1 MKIARGIT
9 RMFSIAVLAG
19 SVALTGMS
27 GSFSA
32 AAETSPASFDENNIV
47 LSFGAVSDT
56 HVYSSPTD
64 GDAEKFKTA
73 ITQLKARSN
82 NNLDAL
88 LVAGDC
94 SGDGTDDAL
103 QNFQNVA
110 YSNLPASTRLF
121 AIGGNHDGADQDQQL
136 LSKLMGN
143 TELAKAVPTCTAAD
157 LAQGDYHTVIKGYH
171 FIGMSMKGF
180 VGDTDAYDL
189 DWLKVQ
195 LAAAK
200 ADDPNKPIFLT
211 MHGPAYD
218 TIYGSHMDDNYET
231 TAGPGSKWNDTTII
245 PVLKDYPQTV
255 VFSGHS
261 HYPLNPETSIMQ
273 TTFTQVGTA
282 SVANMSNDP
291 FYIDTD
297 SSTNNMDSFQVSQ
310 GNLVQVDKNGVIR
323 ITRCDFSQDKTI
335 RSPWVFPTATDSSKF
350 IYTKD
355 RGSNFEAPQFPDSS
369 AIKASFTKVT
379 TPNKVFINMTFTN
392 AVSKQDIVQYYKV
405 DITSPDDST
414 VYYSNY
420 CHSNFYMS
428 PDGKLPNTYNVN
440 WGVQQGSSSQPD
452 IPTDK
457 DFKISITP
465 YDSFGN
471 HGSAISQLFNMNIA
485 TTTTGTTTT
494 TTTATTSSSTVPT
507 ETAAT
512 TSATISVSDTISN
525 NTIAADTG
533 TTATTV
539 AAGTQS
545 PSTGDRSEGILFFG
559 VLMSA
564 AAVLTGSYLMKKHKA
579 AM

>member
-1 MKIARGIT
+1 MKIVRNIS
-9 RMFSIAVLAG
+9 RILSIAVLTG
-19 SVALTGMS
+19 SVALAGTT
-27 GSFSA
+27 GSFAASA
-32 AAETSPASFDENNIV
+32 ATSSVTFDENNIV

-56 HVYSSPTD
+56 HVYASSTD
-64 GDAEKFKTA
+64 QDAANLKTA

-94 SGDGTDDAL
+94 SGDGTDAAL

-110 YSNLPASTRLF
+110 YSNLPASARLF
-121 AIGGNHDGADQDQQL
+121 AIGGNHDGADQDSQL

-143 TELAKAVPTCTAAD
+143 KELGNAVPNCTAGD

-171 FIGMSMKGF
+171 FIGMSMKGM

-189 DWLKVQ
+189 NWLKAQ

-200 ADDPNKPIFLT
+200 ADDPNKAIFLT

-218 TIYGSHMDDNYET
+218 TIYGSHMDDNYQT
-231 TAGPGSKWNDTTII
+231 TAGPGSMWNDTTII
-245 PVLKDYPQTV
+245 PVLKDYPQVV

-291 FYIDTD
+291 FYIDTGD
-297 SSTNNMDSFQVSQ
+297 STNNSDSFFVSQ

-335 RSPWVFPTATDSSKF
+335 RSPWIFPTATDTSKF

-355 RGSNFEAPQFPDSS
+355 RGSKLEAPQFPSGS
-369 AIKASFTKVT
+369 TIKGHFTSIT
-379 TPNKVFINMTFTN
+379 DPNKIIVNLTFTN
-392 AVSKQDIVQYYKV
+392 AISQQDIVQYYKI
-405 DITSPDDST
+405 DITSPDNST

-420 CHSNFYMS
+420 CHSNFYFF
-428 PDGKLPNTYNVN
+428 PDGKLDDTFKIA
-440 WGVQQGSSSQPD
+440 WGIDQKDSSTN

-471 HGSAISQLFNMNIA
+471 QGNPISQLFNLA
-485 TTTTGTTTT
+485 GSTTTTASTV
-494 TTTATTSSSTVPT
+494 TATTSSIA
-507 ETAAT
+507 TAAT
-512 TSATISVSDTISN
+512 AASTSDNTSAAN
-525 NTIAADTG
+525 NE
-533 TTATTV
+533 TTATSPTT
-539 AAGTQS
+539 GSQS
-545 PSTGDRSEGILFFG
+545 PSTGDRSASTALFAA
-559 VLMSA
+559 LMSA
-564 AAVLTGSYLMKKHKA
+564 AAILAGSYLIKKHKA